1 MLRIG
6 HTDHRRAFLRVASA
20 ASLASI
26 TGNAL
31 SAPDRQIAKP
41 GHSVIFV
48 YLHGGPSQFETFDPK
63 PDAPTDI
70 RSVLG
75 TLPTAVPG
83 LRYSEHFPMLASR
96 ANRFLTVRSFV
107 PGDANHDLKPLV
119 CAASGM
125 ANLGALHAT
134 VGGVQ
139 NSDGLPNNI
148 YLTPKAIGEKKADP
162 FMGPNALLTGAFARS
177 TGPFVPGGDGELL
190 RDMRLAI
197 PAERLAERRALLTAV
212 DNTMRELDESG
223 ADGTRER
230 ALRVLTGSVADAFD
244 LRQEP
249 QHLLDRYDTA
259 GLVAESA
266 ITTKWNNHLFYKEHV
281 RSLGKLMLMSR
292 RLVERGAG
300 FVALNT
306 AFVWDNHSDVNN
318 APMKEAMPWLAPV
331 LDKAL
336 AALLDDLEARS
347 LSDRVMVVVCG
358 EMGRTPRVNNKG
370 GRDHWGGLGPMLLAG
385 GPARS
390 GGILGSS
397 ARDGGAPSS
406 APVTISNLLGSIFGH
421 LWDVPKLRL
430 RADLGRD
437 LSRVASYDAIPGL
450 G

>member
-1 MLRIG
+1 M
-6 HTDHRRAFLRVASA
+6 RA
-20 ASLASI
+20 
-26 TGNAL
+26 
-31 SAPDRQIAKP
+31 
-41 GHSVIFV
+41 
-48 YLHGGPSQFETFDPK
+48 
-63 PDAPTDI
+63 
-70 RSVLG
+70 
-75 TLPTAVPG
+75 
-83 LRYSEHFPMLASR
+83 
-96 ANRFLTVRSFV
+96 
-107 PGDANHDLKPLV
+107 
-119 CAASGM
+119 
-125 ANLGALHAT
+125 
-134 VGGVQ
+134 
-139 NSDGLPNNI
+139 
-148 YLTPKAIGEKKADP
+148 
-162 FMGPNALLTGAFARS
+162 
-177 TGPFVPGGDGELL
+177 
-190 RDMRLAI
+190 
-197 PAERLAERRALLTAV
+197 
-212 DNTMRELDESG
+212 LDESG